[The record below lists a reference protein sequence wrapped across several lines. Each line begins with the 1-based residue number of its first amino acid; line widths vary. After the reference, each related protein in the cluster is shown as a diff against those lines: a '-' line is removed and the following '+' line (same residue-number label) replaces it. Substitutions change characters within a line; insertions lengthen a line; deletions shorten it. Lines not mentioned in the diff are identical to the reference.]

1 MSRTFIRQD
10 TQIGKSDAFVDNI
23 LPGQTTLE
31 TNSTNIED
39 DLNSLRSRVHDLLN
53 VQTSNWYATLNTPG
67 SFELGAKRGVNDL
80 NSNLHDLERKRV
92 LVANFTDITVTVP
105 ASAFATGTFTSAGAF
120 ANNETVT
127 IGSQTYTFKTP
138 FVDAANNI
146 DAAGTVAQTHA
157 NLRRAI
163 NLDGTAGVNYGTGTL
178 LNASV
183 SAADTATNNV
193 LTAKV
198 AGSVGNAVV
207 TTDTCANASFAAATL
222 LGGAGDV
229 SVLTLGQI
237 PTAPGNIAAIG
248 VVTTLGSVAA
258 YNANFGSHSLALVT
272 GGAPISPK
280 NLCDVYDN
288 ATGQEI
294 MSSGRIVYALFQTES
309 NVDGSTMTGTTPN
322 RAQLSYVRINA
333 LDTALEAVPVA
344 DIAGKSIDYTNVLRK
359 GLNDLTEQDFLRGTT
374 AMVPTATSVTRQIAY
389 DQQGT
394 LPVELI
400 NNATL
405 DIAGGLAW
413 KIRDLVNA
421 DLLSILEGS
430 GGGTST
436 VQLGTDVDTFDVNAI
451 VNDFNAGVAVA
462 TGGARINVGT
472 TVIANTATIESVG
485 ATTDLRLLASRDL
498 YLDDSWQ
505 AGSTWAQTN
514 GIKLAAA
521 TAEWNL
527 FETNYGEVSLLNA
540 LNQAANPPSSR
551 GAKVYATV
559 TATTNANLDVGGVA
573 GGTNLSAQLPNM
585 SGGNFLTDYDV
596 FLNGNLLRPGA
607 NNAANNDYYPGT
619 SLPNG
624 QLMFEFRVKST
635 GVADVICV
643 IPYA

>member
-10 TQIGKSDAFVDNI
+10 TQIGKSDLFTDNI

-67 SFELGAKRGVNDL
+67 SFEFGAKRGVNDL
-80 NSNLHDLERKRV
+80 NTNLHDLERKRV

-105 ASAFATGTFTSAGAF
+105 ASVQATATFSSSGVF
-120 ANNETVT
+120 SNNETVN
-127 IGSQTYTFKTP
+127 IGGHVYTFKSP
-138 FVDAANNI
+138 FVNAANNI
-146 DAAGTVAQTHA
+146 DASGTTAQTHE

-163 NLDGTAGVNYGTGTL
+163 NGDGIAGTNYGTGTPT
-178 LNASV
+178 NTQVTAT
-183 SAADTATNNV
+183 DTATSNV
-193 LTAKV
+193 LTAI
-198 AGSVGNAVV
+198 AGGTVGNLILLSE
-207 TTDTCANASFAAATL
+207 TCANATIPANLS
-222 LGGAGDV
+222 GGAGDV
-229 SVLTLGQI
+229 SILTLGQV
-237 PTAPGNIAAIG
+237 PASPGNIAAIG
-248 VVTTLGSVAA
+248 SVTTLGSVAA
-258 YNANFGSHSLALVT
+258 YNASFGNHSLALVT

-280 NLCDVYDN
+280 NLCDVYD
-288 ATGQEI
+288 ATTGQVI
-294 MSSGRIVYALFQTES
+294 LSGTRQVYALFQTES
-309 NVDGSTMTGTTPN
+309 STDGSTMTGTTPN
-322 RAQLSYVRINA
+322 RAQLSYVRINNA
-333 LDTALEAVPVA
+333 DTALEPVPAA
-344 DIAGKSIDYTNVLRK
+344 DVAGKSIDYTSVLRK

-374 AMVPTATSVTRQIAY
+374 AQVPTGTSVTRQIAY

-394 LPVELI
+394 LPVELTT
-400 NNATL
+400 NATL

-413 KIRDLVNA
+413 KIRDLLNT

-451 VNDFNAGVAVA
+451 VNDFNSGVAVA

-472 TVIANTATIESVG
+472 TVIANTATVESVG
-485 ATTDLRLLASRDL
+485 ATTDLRLLAARDL

-540 LNQAANPPSSR
+540 LNQAKNASSR
-551 GAKVYATV
+551 YAKVYSNVTV
-559 TATTNANLDVGGVA
+559 TTLANLDVSLADG
-573 GGTNLSAQLPNM
+573 NLDTALPRM
-585 SGGNFLTDYDV
+585 DLGNFLTDYDV
-596 FLNGNLLRPGA
+596 FLNGTLLRPGA
-607 NNAANNDYYPGT
+607 NSGANHDYYPGAALGPT
-619 SLPNG
+619 AA
-624 QLMFEFRVKST
+624 QLRFEFKVKST